1 MLKKE
6 DLETALTVVSKMIR
20 KVEHES
26 EHFILSDART
36 LIINEID
43 LSYNEAIK
51 HKVPVREDSKR
62 DIPFPVVESGI
73 SGTARKVG

>member
-1 MLKKE
+1 MIKKE

-43 LSYNEAIK
+43 ATYNEAIK
-51 HKVPVREDSKR
+51 HKAPLREDPKPDLS
-62 DIPFPVVESGI
+62 FPVIESGI
-73 SGTARKVG
+73 SGSARKVG